1 DQRQYDPKMLS
12 SIWKGE
18 YMSAKQFPAARSQA
32 KRLNEEIGQMFP
44 PRAVFE
50 TSISQ
55 WKAKALPP
63 IEEPIQQGPR
73 TPGSLVTEH
82 LKSFPNAMLHLADAY
97 LSQRSYTGKK
107 SFLVLQRRQ
116 EPPSWRCPLLPLRK
130 W

>member
-1 DQRQYDPKMLS
+1 
-12 SIWKGE
+12 
-18 YMSAKQFPAARSQA
+18 MSAKQFPAARSQA

-97 LSQRSYTGKK
+97 LSQRPYTGKNRFSYYNDVK
-107 SFLVLQRRQ
+107 SLQAGDVLYCLYESGDNFFDERQ
-116 EPPSWRCPLLPLRK
+116 VGREQ
-130 W
+130 